1 MHVHEE
7 VAVHAPPLARARDPE
22 GTLEALVDAALGLFG
37 EGGYERTT
45 VDAIAS
51 AAGYSKG
58 AFYSHFKR
66 KEDLFLHILEG
77 RLTRNLQRVRAL
89 CRLEGSARAWI
100 KHVLST
106 LLDFSAESRSMR
118 SLSLEF
124 MANGMRHPEI
134 GERIALMHQSWRALF
149 ADTLRES
156 REYRE
161 GAIVGSP
168 EAVAYALVALVDGFI
183 VQIGME
189 NDPLAKEDLME
200 QIEPLLDAWFPEP
213 R

>member
-1 MHVHEE
+1 MN
-7 VAVHAPPLARARDPE
+7 ALPPIRARDPE
-22 GTLEALVDAALGLFG
+22 STLEALVDAALALFG

-45 VDAIAS
+45 VDAIAG

-66 KEDLFLHILEG
+66 KEELFLYILER
-77 RLTRNLQRVRAL
+77 RLAHNLARVREL
-89 CRLEGSARAWI
+89 CRLDGSAKAWI

-106 LLDFSAESRSMR
+106 LLNFSAESKNLRALSM
-118 SLSLEF
+118 EF

-134 GERIALMHQSWRALF
+134 GERITVMHQSWRALF

-161 GAIVGSP
+161 GGIVGSP
-168 EAVAYALVALVDGFI
+168 EAIAYALVALVDGFI

-189 NDPLAKEDLME
+189 NDPVAKEDLMD
-200 QIEPLLDAWFPEP
+200 QIEPLLDAWFPE
-213 R
+213 RR